1 MWYLPC
7 CTFRSVRRPR
17 LLPAVCAAVLLRLAA
32 VLAAVRAVLVAVR
45 AAPVPGLAAVLVGR
59 QAVPLRPAWPS
70 CCGGPGPPW

>member
-1 MWYLPC
+1 MLHLPC

-17 LLPAVCAAVLLRLAA
+17 LLPAVCAAVLLRLA
-32 VLAAVRAVLVAVR
+32 AVR

-70 CCGGPGPPW
+70 CCRWPGPALVVA